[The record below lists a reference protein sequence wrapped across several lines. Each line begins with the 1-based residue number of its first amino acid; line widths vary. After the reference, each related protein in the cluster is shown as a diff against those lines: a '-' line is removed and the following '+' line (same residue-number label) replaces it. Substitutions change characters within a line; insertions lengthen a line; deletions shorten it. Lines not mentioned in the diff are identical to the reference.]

1 MSVWGESDQGGN
13 DYNTI
18 LRSKFDAHVAKKG
31 RVKGVAARRHL
42 VRLRREF
49 REKANHSVNKQQ
61 AMRLERQLRAM
72 EIEQRK
78 TAEERD
84 RLRAEVCLLRI
95 AASACAVSAHG
106 PRGHRKSARVQPG
119 AIDRTLRLNV
129 HLVGL
134 GCARSVAPD
143 STRTY

>member
-1 MSVWGESDQGGN
+1 MFVWGESDQGGN
-13 DYNTI
+13 DYNAK

-95 AASACAVSAHG
+95 AVRACVVFTRC
-106 PRGHRKSARVQPG
+106 PRTSARVQPG
-119 AIDRTLRLNV
+119 AIDSTL
-129 HLVGL
+129 
-134 GCARSVAPD
+134 
-143 STRTY
+143 